1 MTAKATARALRVDL
15 ATVTKLVRHEIRDV
29 PLQPERI
36 PLHVVYEDECMM
48 AVAKPSGVMTYPA
61 HRLRGGSVVSRA
73 VHHLNVEAAMR
84 RGEDLSDSSSVF
96 SAHEPIAVHR
106 LDLETSGLLLL
117 AKDKR
122 TADRAPVAVRGE
134 AGAKDLPRGVRG
146 VGGRARRAKGG
157 GDARQDPRGGG
168 GSGGK

>member
-96 SAHEPIAVHR
+96 SAPRADRGAPVGSGNFRVASPGQGQAHR
-106 LDLETSGLLLL
+106 
-117 AKDKR
+117 
-122 TADRAPVAVRGE
+122 DRAPVAVRG
-134 AGAKDLPRGVRG
+134 
-146 VGGRARRAKGG
+146 
-157 GDARQDPRGGG
+157 
-168 GSGGK
+168 